1 MLLCSRSVAR
11 VAGARQDTKVR
22 TGYSLCGVAGMERRL
37 VCCRKHHRGDAAAR
51 KEALDARHKG
61 TGVDAGQRCLSG

>member
-1 MLLCSRSVAR
+1 MSLCSLSVAHA
-11 VAGARQDTKVR
+11 AGVRQDTKAR

-37 VCCRKHHRGDAAAR
+37 LCCRGRHRGDAAAR
-51 KEALDARHKG
+51 KEALDAWHKG